1 MWCLFLLCVVVW
13 CVVCVCCYSLVLGFV
28 CPYSSVVEHP
38 LSKRKVG
45 SSILLGGISLCST
58 HRVRLVFNTKRLAL
72 FWPPWSLHT
81 DNTQHTTHNTR
92 KPILEYYRQVQTTTM
107 IRVSSRNIRIHSKNK
122 LARHFLFLAYYHKLR
137 RPMPPTQPHQNN
149 NTTALS
155 VSPCQIRRLLTIYT
169 ARQSSH
175 FLTRFVESE

>member
-1 MWCLFLLCVVVW
+1 LGASPFAPHTACVS
-13 CVVCVCCYSLVLGFV
+13 SLTPNDSRSFDRRD
-28 CPYSSVVEHP
+28 H
-38 LSKRKVG
+38 
-45 SSILLGGISLCST
+45 ST
-58 HRVRLVFNTKRLAL
+58 PTTH
-72 FWPPWSLHT
+72 
-81 DNTQHTTHNTR
+81 NTQHTTHSTR